1 MRQLV
6 FIGVDDTDILGGPFG
21 TGRVARDLAGYL
33 ENSGMG
39 RTIGVIRH
47 QLLVDPR
54 IHYTSHNSSKCVEF
68 EAEADL
74 STLHK
79 AGIKYI
85 KEHFQDG
92 SDPGLCTCASNQTSR
107 ELMEYGR
114 LAQKELISKEQAII
128 LAGRLGI
135 LLTELGGTGEG
146 IIGALA
152 SVGLR
157 AGGNSG
163 RYVQLRGIREIKGQV
178 SVGEILKT
186 TAIAAVVDEKGNPVN
201 NTEIID
207 SHDWVKPNVINGK
220 PVLRIRVCNSGSTV
234 RIWETVEQKH
244 KQKAEKEGVKP

>member
-1 MRQLV
+1 MKQPV
-6 FIGVDDTDILGGPFG
+6 FIGLDDTDILGGPFG
-21 TGRVARDLAGYL
+21 TGRVARDLAEYL

-39 RTIGVIRH
+39 HTIGVIRH

-54 IHYTSHNSSKCVEF
+54 IQYTSHNSSKCIEF
-68 EAEADL
+68 EAEVSL
-74 STLHK
+74 SKIHQ
-79 AGIKYI
+79 AGMKYI
-85 KEHFQDG
+85 KEHFQPG
-92 SDPGLCTCASNQTSR
+92 SDPGLCTCASNQATR
-107 ELMEYGR
+107 ELIEYGKF
-114 LAQKELISKEQAII
+114 AQKELISKEQAII
-128 LAGRLGI
+128 LSHRSGI

-163 RYVQLRGIREIKGQV
+163 RYVQLRGIKAIKGQV

-186 TAIAAVVDEKGNPVN
+186 TAIVAVIDEEGNPVN

-207 SHDWVKPNVINGK
+207 SHDWIKPNVINGK
-220 PVLRIRVCNSGSTV
+220 PVLRIRISKSGPTE

-244 KQKAEKEGVKP
+244 KQKVEKEGVMP

>member
-1 MRQLV
+1 MKQPV
-6 FIGVDDTDILGGPFG
+6 FIGLDDTDILGGPFG
-21 TGRVARDLAGYL
+21 TGRVARDMAAYMESL
-33 ENSGMG
+33 GMG

-68 EAEADL
+68 EAKVSLAN
-74 STLHK
+74 LHQ
-79 AGIKYI
+79 AGIRYI
-85 KEHFQDG
+85 KEHFQPG
-92 SDPGLCTCASNQTSR
+92 SDPGLCTCASNQATR
-107 ELMEYGR
+107 ELVEYGQ

-128 LAGRLGI
+128 LANRSGI
-135 LLTELGGTGEG
+135 LLMELGGTGEG

-152 SVGLR
+152 SGGLR
-157 AGGNSG
+157 AGGNDG
-163 RYVQLRGIREIKGQV
+163 RYVQLQGIRDIKGQV

-186 TAIAAVVDEKGNPVN
+186 TAIVAVVDEQGNSVA

-220 PVLRIRVCNSGSTV
+220 PVLRIRLNNSRTAG

-244 KQKAEKEGVKP
+244 KQKAEKERSI